1 MKRLL
6 SLLVTYALTF
16 GLCACTGGETGETTQ
31 PEAQGLQ
38 IGYARVSITPSSGIN
53 MGGYGNEKYRISTGF
68 LDYLYATCIALK
80 DGENVVLLFST
91 DVIYAYA
98 PWTEEVRTALHT
110 QLGIPKENIHIGAT
124 HIHTG
129 PELRTTYDAIQQW
142 KKEYIKGLVESARK
156 AVADLAPTTM
166 YGKKVQTQNQNFVR
180 HYKMSD
186 GTYAGSNFG
195 DWTLAPVDHA
205 TPGDPEMTLIKF
217 AREGEKKDILLMN
230 YQAHP
235 DMIGGTLLSA
245 DYVGA
250 VRDIL
255 EKETGMDFIFFQGAA
270 GDQNPFSRIS
280 GEKTNVGAQKYG
292 EELARYV
299 LDALPDIAEKIQGQ
313 GIAVKQET
321 VTYACNK
328 HGQDRLADA
337 QKVVDL
343 FRQTGDSSGAAYTLA
358 RSLGFESV
366 FHCTGIVKCAKYPQ
380 TDEFTVNVL
389 RIGDLGFVVAPYE
402 MFSENGLYI
411 KKNSPYSYTII
422 STCSNASNGYFPTK
436 EAFAYGCYEGY
447 SARFASGVG
456 EDTAAKFVEMLKEI
470 Q

>member
-1 MKRLL
+1 MKKLL
-6 SLLVTYALTF
+6 SLLVSSALTF
-16 GLCACTGGETGETTQ
+16 GLCACTGGGTEETTQ
-31 PEAQGLQ
+31 PECQGLQ
-38 IGYARVSITPSSGIN
+38 VGYARVSITPDNGVN
-53 MGGYGNEKYRISTGF
+53 MGGYGNEKQRISTGF

-80 DGENVVLLFST
+80 DGEDTVLLFST

-98 PWTEEVRTALHT
+98 PWTEEAREILNT
-110 QLGIPKENIHIGAT
+110 QLGIPKENIQIGAT
-124 HIHTG
+124 HTHTG
-129 PELRTTYDAIQQW
+129 PAIRTSYEAVQQW
-142 KKEYIKGLVESARK
+142 KRVYIDGLVDAAKK
-156 AVADLAPTTM
+156 AVADLAPAAM

-195 DWTLAPVDHA
+195 DWSLTPVDHA
-205 TPGDPEMTLIKF
+205 TSGDPEMTLIKF
-217 AREGEKKDILLMN
+217 AREGDKKDILLMN
-230 YQAHP
+230 WQAHP
-235 DMIGGTLLSA
+235 DMVKGTMLSS

-255 EKETGMDFIFFQGAA
+255 EKETGMNFIFFQGAA
-270 GDQNPFSRIS
+270 GDQNPFSRMP
-280 GEKTNVGAQKYG
+280 GEKTNVGYKKYG
-292 EELARYV
+292 AELAQYV
-299 LDALPDIAEKIQGQ
+299 LDALPEMTERIEGQ

-321 VTYACNK
+321 ITYNCNK

-337 QKVVDL
+337 QRVVDL
-343 FRQTGDSSGAAYTLA
+343 FRQTGDSAGAAYTLA

-366 FHCTGIVKCAKYPQ
+366 FHCTGIVRCSEYPQ

-389 RIGDLGFVVAPYE
+389 RIGNLGFVVAPYE

-411 KKNSPYSYTII
+411 KKNSPYPYTII
-422 STCSNASNGYFPTK
+422 STCSNAANGYFPTK
-436 EAFAYGCYEGY
+436 EAFAYGCYESY

-456 EDTAAKFVEMLKEI
+456 EDTAAKLLEMLKEI